1 MFYLTPQE
9 RKFVCLIMIIFIMG
23 AMVQLFLKRDI
34 APIRWAKSVRQFK
47 IDINTARADQ
57 LQMLPG
63 VGALLAERILDYRK
77 DNGPFKS
84 LDDLQEVDGLTAK
97 RFSRIKELIEL

>member
-1 MFYLTPQE
+1 MFCLTPQE
-9 RKFVCLIMIIFIMG
+9 RKFIALIMVVFIMG
-23 AMVQLFLKRDI
+23 AAVQLLLRRDI
-34 APIRWAKSVRQFK
+34 APVRWARSVRQFK

-63 VGALLAERILDYRK
+63 IGATLAARILDHRK

-84 LDDLQEVDGLTAK
+84 LDDLKDVDGVTQK
-97 RFSRIKELIEL
+97 RFIHIKDLIEL

>member
-9 RKFVCLIMIIFIMG
+9 RGFIVAVVIVFTMG
-23 AMVQLFLKRDI
+23 ASVQLLLKRDI
-34 APIRWAKSVRQFK
+34 APVRWVKEVRQFK
-47 IDINTARADQ
+47 ININTARADQ

-63 VGALLAERILDYRK
+63 IGATLASRILDYRN

-84 LDDLQEVDGLTAK
+84 LDDLQRVDGLTKK
-97 RFSRIKELIEL
+97 RFLHIKELIEL